1 MLIVSRV
8 GGLCNRC
15 THISFFFFFF
25 FSTKVHSLELEKQLV
40 EDRNT
45 LLIQQL
51 DTLRRESE
59 SRMSMMEGTCNVCK
73 LKMKVSLC

>member
-1 MLIVSRV
+1 MLIASWV
-8 GGLCNRC
+8 GRLCNRC
-15 THISFFFFFF
+15 TRISLFF

-59 SRMSMMEGTCNVCK
+59 SRMSMMEGTCDVCK